1 MVVTI
6 KFLNN
11 NNNNNKLSNIMKNKY
26 CILCVK
32 NYLLK
37 IMDDLAVGILRSRNF
52 GRYSML
58 SIFSKTKFDF

>member
-6 KFLNN
+6 KLL

-52 GRYSML
+52 GR
-58 SIFSKTKFDF
+58 

>member
-6 KFLNN
+6 KLL
-11 NNNNNKLSNIMKNKY
+11 NNKLSNIMKNKN

-37 IMDDLAVGILRSRNF
+37 IIEDVAVGILRSRNF
-52 GRYSML
+52 GKYSML
-58 SIFSKTKFDF
+58 SYF